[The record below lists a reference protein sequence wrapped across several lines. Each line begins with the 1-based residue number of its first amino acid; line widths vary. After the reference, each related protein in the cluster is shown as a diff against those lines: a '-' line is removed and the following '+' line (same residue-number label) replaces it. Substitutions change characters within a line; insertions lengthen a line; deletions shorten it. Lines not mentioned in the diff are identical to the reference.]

1 MTDRHSPEFELESRP
16 WPKNGLWFGLVVAG
30 LVGLV
35 LIGGALAS
43 APFAEAR
50 SRLGFGHHGGHWGH
64 GDGAYDPERAREH
77 AEQAA
82 EWVLRYVDASDAQRK
97 QVNDI
102 LGRSV
107 EALHGLGEQHR
118 ENREALISLL
128 REAEI
133 DRDAL
138 ENLRQSELQLA
149 DSASLEL
156 TSALADLS
164 AALTPEQRAELI
176 ELAERFRH

>member
-1 MTDRHSPEFELESRP
+1 MTDRHSPEFELDPRP

-35 LIGGALAS
+35 LIGGALVSAS
-43 APFAEAR
+43 FAEAKGR
-50 SRLGFGHHGGHWGH
+50 FGFGHHRGPWGH
-64 GDGAYDPERAREH
+64 GDGAYDPEKAREH

-82 EWVLRYVDASDAQRK
+82 EWVLRYVDASDAQRE

-107 EALHGLGEQHR
+107 ELLHGLGEQHR
-118 ENREALISLL
+118 ENREALIGLL
-128 REAEI
+128 RETEI

-138 ENLRQSELQLA
+138 ENLRQAELQLA
-149 DSASLEL
+149 DSASREL
-156 TSALADLS
+156 TSALADVS
-164 AALTPEQRAELI
+164 GVLTPEQRAELI
-176 ELAERFRH
+176 ELAGRFRH